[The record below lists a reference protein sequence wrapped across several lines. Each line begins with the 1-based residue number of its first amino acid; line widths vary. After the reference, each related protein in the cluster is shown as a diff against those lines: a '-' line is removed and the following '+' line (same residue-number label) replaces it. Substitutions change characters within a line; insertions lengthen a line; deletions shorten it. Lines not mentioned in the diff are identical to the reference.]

1 MITDQ
6 LGTPRMIVDSSGS
19 LSAVSRHDYLPFG
32 EELFAGTG
40 GRTQAQGY
48 SVGDGVRQKFT
59 QKERDNETG
68 LDFFEAR
75 YYASSQGRFT
85 SADPIVITGD
95 RLIDPQEINLYNYA
109 RNNPLRFTD
118 PSGEDIDDS
127 SLDKNKDYQEW
138 KKAYLS
144 TKAGQA
150 EWNKYNDN
158 HNVTITITMGTNAGG
173 KEGAETTPSFD
184 AKGNFT
190 GATIVLGTDF
200 AKNDQLN
207 TSEYPISGSMTGTA
221 EHSNSIISRTDRA
234 VDFFAHEFG
243 HVDDAQKQGAL
254 WVQQTELLKQS
265 QEGFAKQGQAWLNSN
280 EYKQIVSRLGDTP
293 ANIST
298 GREHRA
304 EAAVIPV
311 MRDYYAK
318 GAGHGSMPSR
328 VKQAIQNY
336 EKAHP
341 Q

>member
-1 MITDQ
+1 LI
-6 LGTPRMIVDSSGS
+6 RSSRADAGAGS
-19 LSAVSRHDYLPFG
+19 NYPF
-32 EELFAGTG
+32 LT
-40 GRTQAQGY
+40 
-48 SVGDGVRQKFT
+48 S
-59 QKERDNETG
+59 KERDNETG

-75 YYASSQGRFT
+75 YFSSTQGRFT
-85 SADPIVITGD
+85 STDPIVITAD

-109 RNNPLRFTD
+109 RNNPLRFSD
-118 PSGEDIDDS
+118 PTGEDIDDS
-127 SLDKNKDYQEW
+127 SLDKNKDYQSW

-158 HNVTITITMGTNAGG
+158 HNVTITITMGANAGG

-184 AKGNFT
+184 ANGKFT

-200 AKNDQLN
+200 AKGDRLN
-207 TSEYPISGSMTGTA
+207 SSEYPISSSMTGTA
-221 EHSNSIISRTDRA
+221 EYGAIISRTDRA

-254 WVQQTELLKQS
+254 WVQQTGLLKQS
-265 QEGFAKQGQAWLNSN
+265 KEGFEKQGQAWFNTSQ
-280 EYKQIVSRLGDTP
+280 YKQIVSQLGDTP

-298 GREHRA
+298 GRENRA

-311 MRDYYAK
+311 MRDYYGK

-341 Q
+341 R